1 MSLTLKRDVSGREKL
16 NRTPARFEGT
26 FLDGVNL
33 RLLEEQHDVRGS
45 FTEVYRDSWGL
56 PIAPAQWSVVRSVA
70 GTMRG
75 MHLHLRHSEYFLCIS
90 GRACVGLYDLRPA
103 SPTKDT
109 SMLIH
114 VSGVEPLAVSFP
126 CGIAHGWLFRTDTI
140 HLQAVS
146 ETYADYKEDD
156 NLGVHWNDSQLNLL
170 WPERPKIV
178 SPKANA
184 FGSLAEARAKIEKTM
199 RQTSSAA
206 MDRQFQPSA

>member
-1 MSLTLKRDVSGREKL
+1 MLAFWDMIESVCIMSLTLKRDVSGREKL

-103 SPTKDT
+103 SRRRT
-109 SMLIH
+109 H
-114 VSGVEPLAVSFP
+114 P
-126 CGIAHGWLFRTDTI
+126 C
-140 HLQAVS
+140 
-146 ETYADYKEDD
+146 
-156 NLGVHWNDSQLNLL
+156 
-170 WPERPKIV
+170 
-178 SPKANA
+178 
-184 FGSLAEARAKIEKTM
+184 
-199 RQTSSAA
+199 
-206 MDRQFQPSA
+206 